1 MKMIVNFTP
10 TGMIPTKEMTPH
22 VPVTVN
28 EIVDDVLQ
36 ANEIG
41 ITTVHL
47 HARDP
52 LLHTPTSDPLVYQEI
67 ICGIRKYAPDL
78 AICVS
83 TSGRHENGFNVRSQ
97 VLQLKSNVKPDMAS
111 LTLGSLN
118 FNREVSINDPETIK
132 QLAQEM
138 IDKNIKPELEIFDIG
153 MVNYIKY
160 IIGKKL
166 LTPPLYV
173 NLILGNVACAQ
184 VTPLHIGIILSE
196 LPDCL
201 WSIGGVGDFQL
212 MANSLSIAIGGGVRV
227 GLEDNIWYD
236 QGRTKL
242 ATNAELLKRIH
253 VIAKANGREIMTPI
267 EFRKKMKLCN

>member
-22 VPVTVN
+22 VPVTIS

-67 ICGIRKYAPDL
+67 ICGIRKHAPDL

-97 VLQLKSNVKPDMAS
+97 VLQLKSIVKPDMAS

-153 MVNYIKY
+153 MVNYMKY
-160 IIGKKL
+160 LIGKKL